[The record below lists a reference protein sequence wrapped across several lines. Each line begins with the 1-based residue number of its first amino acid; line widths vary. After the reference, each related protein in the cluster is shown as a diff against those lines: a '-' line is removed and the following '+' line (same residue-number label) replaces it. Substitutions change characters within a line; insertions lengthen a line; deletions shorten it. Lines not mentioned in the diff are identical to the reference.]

1 MKKTL
6 FKLNNS
12 LQYCTARSILN
23 EYHILTTHID
33 DMSKCLDKCCL
44 FLNTSHTE
52 LNWLCI
58 FTSEKCFKLKLVC
71 FLFCLTVKSAIT
83 KKKQNAT
90 DWQMTLKCTSA
101 QITNIFVKF
110 HSIHMK
116 TDEKWALKN
125 YPIYRNG

>member
-83 KKKQNAT
+83 KKKT
-90 DWQMTLKCTSA
+90 KCHWLADDFKMYICTYYKYFCKISFYSYENRWKVS
-101 QITNIFVKF
+101 TEKLSNI
-110 HSIHMK
+110 
-116 TDEKWALKN
+116 
-125 YPIYRNG
+125 